1 MNFEEMQMIWDT
13 QKNQRLYAIDNDAL
27 TRLVE
32 KDSAVINR
40 DLKSLEIAAIV
51 VLIGLGITTLVDTFF
66 NGDEYFQLFG
76 VAFDFVAAG
85 YLWIRRRK
93 RESEIDHDPANL
105 LERVELAMRQV
116 QTTIQCGQ
124 DMAYVFSLYS
134 IYGVSIRMWIYGWR
148 GSEIKLAA
156 ALFCIVLLFVCMKVS
171 ERTTHAPRLRNLGA
185 LRTKLLNV

>member
-32 KDSAVINR
+32 KDSVAINR
-40 DLKSLEIAAIV
+40 DLKSLELAAIA
-51 VLIGLGITTLVDTFF
+51 VLIGLGIATLVDTFF
-66 NGDEYFQLFG
+66 NGEEYFQLFS

-85 YLWIRRRK
+85 YLWTRRRR
-93 RESEIDHDPANL
+93 RESKLQNDPSNL
-105 LERVELAMRQV
+105 LQRVEMAMSQV
-116 QTTIQCGQ
+116 RSTIQCGQ
-124 DMAYVFSLYS
+124 DLACVFSLFAV
-134 IYGVSIRMWIYGWR
+134 YGVSIRIWIYGWR
-148 GSEIKLAA
+148 GSEVKLAA
-156 ALFCIVLLFVCMKVS
+156 AMFCIVLLFVCMKVS